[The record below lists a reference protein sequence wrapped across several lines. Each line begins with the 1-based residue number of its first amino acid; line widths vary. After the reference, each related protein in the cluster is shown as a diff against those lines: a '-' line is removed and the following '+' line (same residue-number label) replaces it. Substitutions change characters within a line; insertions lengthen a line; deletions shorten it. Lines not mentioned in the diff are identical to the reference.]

1 MGDGRKGPSERRA
14 SRRGGR
20 RSSDGVQGG
29 TDLLRR
35 QWEEGQRAD
44 KGPGRGGQQHELDE
58 IAGGQGAPAD
68 AIEGVQV
75 QRGK

>member
-1 MGDGRKGPSERRA
+1 MADGRSGASERRA

-20 RSSDGVQGG
+20 RSSDGAQGG
-29 TDLLRR
+29 AELLRR
-35 QWEEGQRAD
+35 QWEERQRSD
-44 KGPGRGGQQHELDE
+44 TPPGRGGQQPELDE
-58 IAGGQGAPAD
+58 IAGQGAPAD